1 MLENIIIGLLTMTL
15 CLILQS
21 VMLVI
26 TVHYYNKYE
35 YLLSTHHYSSTM
47 IVLTMVMFM
56 LILGNLAQISIWAI
70 LFMILG
76 EFNHFSESFYHST
89 VNFATLGYGD
99 IVMSE
104 KHKLLGGL
112 EAVNG
117 ILMIGVTTAMLIET
131 FKEAIHKMMDA
142 RKKLSDSSLS

>member
-1 MLENIIIGLLTMTL
+1 MLANIIIGLMTMTV

-35 YLLSTHHYSSTM
+35 YLLSNHHYSSTM

-56 LILGNLAQISIWAI
+56 LILGNLFQISIWATLFI
-70 LFMILG
+70 LLG
-76 EFNHFSESFYHST
+76 EFSHFSESFYHST

-99 IVMSE
+99 VVMSE
-104 KHKLLGGL
+104 EHKLLGGL

-117 ILMIGVTTAMLIET
+117 ILMIGVTTAMLIEA
-131 FKEAIHKMMDA
+131 FREAIVKTMKA
-142 RKKLSDSSLS
+142 RKDFEKPQG